1 MITDWSAAAAWI
13 ALIVA
18 IISPVITTVL
28 NNRFQLKLKDRELMV
43 RLKLDVIEGYLK
55 AVSDASYATGVPDDF
70 AKYQGL
76 IFLYAPENTFD
87 KIAKLNRAVEATR
100 FSEETA
106 SLLYDV
112 AKSLRAEN
120 KVR

>member
-43 RLKLDVIEGYLK
+43 RRKLDVIEGYLK
-55 AVSDASYATGVPDDF
+55 AVSDASYATGVPTISRSIKGSF
-70 AKYQGL
+70 SYMHQRTPL
-76 IFLYAPENTFD
+76 
-87 KIAKLNRAVEATR
+87 TR
-100 FSEETA
+100 SP
-106 SLLYDV
+106 
-112 AKSLRAEN
+112 N
-120 KVR
+120 